1 MDSPSVQQPVPNGLL
16 HGINP
21 SEGYVY
27 NATEEQKRRSR
38 LGSLDEFWRLHRKSL
53 EDPDTFWREAAA
65 PFYWKVPVP
74 KENVANYNIDVRKG
88 KVFIEW
94 LKGASTNI
102 CYNALDRNV
111 QNGHG
116 EQIAYYW

>member
-1 MDSPSVQQPVPNGLL
+1 MARGVSNGTGTY
-16 HGINP
+16 GI
-21 SEGYVY
+21 YKFR
-27 NATEEQKRRSR
+27 ATEEQRTRAH

-53 EDPDTFWREAAA
+53 EDPNAFWAEAAA
-65 PFYWKVPVP
+65 LFYWKTPVRE
-74 KENVANYNIDVRKG
+74 KNILNYNTDVRKG
-88 KVFIEW
+88 KIFIEW